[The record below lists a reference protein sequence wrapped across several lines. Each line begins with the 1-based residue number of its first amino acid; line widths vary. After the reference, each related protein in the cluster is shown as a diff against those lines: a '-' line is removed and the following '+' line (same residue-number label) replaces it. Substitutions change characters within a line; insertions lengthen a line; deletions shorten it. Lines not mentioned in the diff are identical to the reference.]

1 MGTET
6 DTKEQDQLDKIKA
19 TIIMIMNGHIPANR
33 RPLLLR
39 LLIAVIAFVSLM
51 IMAKSTSPGDSSFR
65 GSTTISAMTMKMKP
79 IPRTNAYRCP
89 SDGPEVNYNGKM
101 MSQRG
106 EDKQLLHTFGFDQ
119 VCGGSY
125 IESKLLYTFGLLVCC
140 VALLLCVPDVPICRT
155 FEMWNSWY
163 RPLCCFAVIL
173 LLPLLRDADDGT
185 YKHAKHTTYT
195 YNLKLVAPQWV
206 VSTGRDLAIRTC
218 SDLRYSGGVY

>member
-125 IESKLLYTFGLLVCC
+125 IESKLLYTLGLLVVASLCC
-140 VALLLCVPDVPICRT
+140 CAYPMCPSVELSKCGTHGTVRCAVLLLFCCCPFCVMLT
-155 FEMWNSWY
+155 ME
-163 RPLCCFAVIL
+163 
-173 LLPLLRDADDGT
+173 
-185 YKHAKHTTYT
+185 HTNMQNIQHTLT
-195 YNLKLVAPQWV
+195 
-206 VSTGRDLAIRTC
+206 T
-218 SDLRYSGGVY
+218 